1 MFFIELIG
9 ELRCFERLVAF
20 QIGITHFYSA
30 FNFCAYWKLNTN
42 TILKNSWNFHN
53 SIYCFSIQYIFRH
66 IQTYSDGNLLRL
78 QNQIFLSCAISKSFS
93 LFGCLLMH
101 NLSLLT
107 AFKMENRTRLG
118 VSSDSFLMNLC
129 FFLNKSLYT
138 FEYNARPGSSSSG
151 VLMLHMD
158 SFNDDDSSCASI
170 DCRVAKFNWLM
181 LTTLARFSN
190 EMGIFS
196 TYKRSVK
203 QHQ

>member
-1 MFFIELIG
+1 M
-9 ELRCFERLVAF
+9 R
-20 QIGITHFYSA
+20 
-30 FNFCAYWKLNTN
+30 
-42 TILKNSWNFHN
+42 
-53 SIYCFSIQYIFRH
+53 
-66 IQTYSDGNLLRL
+66 LRL

-118 VSSDSFLMNLC
+118 VNSDSFLMNRC
-129 FFLNKSLYT
+129 FFRNKSLYT
-138 FEYNARPGSSSSG
+138 LENIARPGSSSSG

-158 SFNDDDSSCASI
+158 SFNDDVVSCTSI
-170 DCRVAKFNWLM
+170 DCSVALFNWPM
-181 LTTLARFSN
+181 LITLARFSN

-196 TYKRSVK
+196 TYQQSVK